1 MSVIV
6 SAVLWAL
13 VTVMALR
20 FRTRPDNSMFWAA
33 LLIAVSVS
41 TNINGVYLAVDE
53 VLSGSNFLDLAA
65 NCLLLAGVYF
75 LARAIM
81 KGATQLGAATSP
93 PQRGLNV
100 AALLTAATMVG
111 VFPLIDAPTISTT
124 FMLDY
129 GDQPAAA
136 AYSIVQYGYIFA
148 VMVFTLSSCV
158 RNVPHMRK
166 GRFRVGFSIIGAGC
180 LIALVLCV
188 VVIAM
193 DLAHLGQNMTLMRE
207 LGYIY
212 DWLYALTIVVLCV
225 GLAVAP
231 VSRLY
236 TSLKLIRQLR
246 CTYPQIRGIWGRTV
260 ARQPSLSLVGGPES
274 QMESLAGASEAMAES
289 IHRMTVE
296 IHDWLNFENRSSD
309 ELSAADR
316 DILRQ
321 AENLCLQSWRKR

>member
-1 MSVIV
+1 VV
-6 SAVLWAL
+6 
-13 VTVMALR
+13 
-20 FRTRPDNSMFWAA
+20 
-33 LLIAVSVS
+33 
-41 TNINGVYLAVDE
+41 GE
-53 VLSGSNFLDLAA
+53 VLPWPNVLDLTA

-100 AALLTAATMVG
+100 AALLTAVTMIG
-111 VFPLIDAPTISTT
+111 VFPLIDAPAISTT

-148 VMVFTLSSCV
+148 VMAFTLVSCV

-193 DLAHLGQNMTLMRE
+193 DLAHLAQDMTLMRE

-212 DWLYALTIVVLCV
+212 DWLYALTIVVLCL
-225 GLAVAP
+225 GLGVAP

-236 TSLKLIRQLR
+236 TSFRLNRQLR
-246 CTYPQIRGIWGRTV
+246 STYPRIRGIWRQTV
-260 ARQPSLSLVGGPES
+260 ARQPSLSLVGGPET
-274 QMESLAGASEAMAES
+274 QTEALAGASEAMAES

-309 ELSAADR
+309 ELSEADR

-321 AENLCLQSWRKR
+321 AESLCLQSWRKR